1 MWRREL
7 TFANGGDEHG
17 ILRPHAGKQIFLTA
31 GCSGCHTLA
40 DAGASGHVGPNLDAA
55 RPSRAL
61 VINRVTNGQGVMPPF
76 AGKLS
81 RAQIEQVADYVS
93 ARAGA

>member
-1 MWRREL
+1 
-7 TFANGGDEHG
+7 
-17 ILRPHAGKQIFLTA
+17 
-31 GCSGCHTLA
+31 
-40 DAGASGHVGPNLDAA
+40 
-55 RPSRAL
+55 

-81 RAQIEQVADYVS
+81 PAQIEQVADYVS